1 MAGRFRIRLPA
12 PPRCERLL
20 GWVSEANGPGP
31 QLRCG
36 RPLRT
41 AEKTGGFRMR
51 LRRSV
56 LSKPGI
62 TRKRRGKGFSYHA
75 PDGTTV
81 RDPETLQRIKDLVI
95 PPAWKKVWISPHPNG
110 HIQAVG
116 VDAAGRRQYLYHCA
130 WQQERAEEKFDRV
143 LELSTELP
151 AWRARIA
158 EDLAARG
165 LTRERVL
172 ALGLRL
178 LDRGYFR
185 SGGEQYAEENES
197 YGLSTLLCEHVT
209 VQRDAVEFDFPAK
222 SGVRR
227 TVRVEDREVVRAV
240 RALMRRRHRG
250 DRLLVCRTAS
260 GWSEVRADDLN
271 DRFKE
276 LVGDQY
282 TVKDLRTWHGTVLA
296 AAAFAEADPAVSRRV
311 ARRVEAAVMKEVA
324 EELGNTPAV
333 ARGSYVDPR
342 VITGYERGLT
352 IGAATRRA
360 GRARDPDAAQEILDK
375 ATRMLIRRV
384 AKGHSAS
391 GASALPKSA

>member
-1 MAGRFRIRLPA
+1 
-12 PPRCERLL
+12 
-20 GWVSEANGPGP
+20 
-31 QLRCG
+31 
-36 RPLRT
+36 
-41 AEKTGGFRMR
+41 MR

-209 VQRDAVEFDFPAK
+209 VRRDAVEFDFPAK

-240 RALMRRRHRG
+240 RPLMRQRHRG

-296 AAAFAEADPAVSRRV
+296 AAAFAEADAAVSRRV

-391 GASALPKSA
+391 GASVLPKSA